1 MISRLILLRTAI
13 NVARMHPCKIWSC
26 SWRDPHLDSVC
37 LPTMIFSL
45 GKSVPFC
52 HRASSALVTS
62 NFLLGSSPWLQR
74 RPLNTPLLPF
84 YIYYFYVYLNIIMGI
99 SPSTEPTKH
108 YFSHSKLV
116 CVIILRGHPLF
127 KISYYLKFAFSII
140 YTINKQIARH
150 NVNSWQEQLKK
161 FPSIP

>member
-1 MISRLILLRTAI
+1 MISRLILKRGQNA
-13 NVARMHPCKIWSC
+13 
-26 SWRDPHLDSVC
+26 
-37 LPTMIFSL
+37 SL
-45 GKSVPFC
+45 QD
-52 HRASSALVTS
+52 LVV
-62 NFLLGSSPWLQR
+62 FVKGSSSGLCVP
-74 RPLNTPLLPF
+74 THDDLLPWQIGSF
-84 YIYYFYVYLNIIMGI
+84 LPQSLVSVGYVQFPTWKLTMTSTTSLKYPVATFLHLLFLRLFKYMGI

-108 YFSHSKLV
+108 LHFSHSKLV

-140 YTINKQIARH
+140 YTINKKLARH